1 MPQAVGS
8 EYTEQVGAEVSVKCW
23 GDAGGVYL
31 VFWVREF
38 QSFALWGNFISV
50 TCRALQCEVTV
61 GGA

>member
-23 GDAGGVYL
+23 GGAGGVYL

-38 QSFALWGNFISV
+38 HRVLP
-50 TCRALQCEVTV
+50 C
-61 GGA
+61 GGTFSLSPVELYNVRSL